1 MTDTKADMKTDTKGD
16 TKINTELVVFYA
28 KGFEIVYFD
37 CDPNDYV
44 SFSKTNGVAIAES
57 VRIAFENGYGL
68 IGMSEFE
75 IIDVDK
81 FLDEFQN
88 GEVGISEMI
97 RNLKPVDMLSDEE
110 E

>member
-1 MTDTKADMKTDTKGD
+1 MD

-75 IIDVDK
+75 ISDVDK
-81 FLDEFQN
+81 FLHEFQN
-88 GEVGISEMI
+88 DGEVGISEMI
-97 RNLKPVDMLSDEE
+97 RNSKPVDMFSDGEE
-110 E
+110 